1 MMAQARIGRRDAAL
15 GAGFVALVVG
25 VGAAQAEPPKTMDPG
40 KLHVALNGD
49 MPMTELKDGKLIGT
63 DGELMVLIA
72 ERLGLEVVPHMMEWS
87 AEIQSTKQGKV
98 DIMHGA
104 MGWIA
109 ARSEIMLLTD
119 PIYYF
124 GTLLA
129 QKKDTSWSSFE
140 DMQGRSVATVSGFTL
155 VPELKEVEGI
165 GEVKLYDTTDGALH
179 DLIAGRVDMA
189 ILDPP
194 LMQLAIPENPD
205 WNLHQVPLAQAR
217 PVPDHVA
224 GLQRDLRHQPRAAGA
239 PRRLQPGDRQDLGRL
254 HQRQGDGQVRPGRQG
269 LVHAAAPGGEP
280 ADRRRPAEGLGGA
293 ERRPLLLGRAPGREA
308 RPLPREAP
316 RSQSSTRRL
325 ACPPAKGPAP
335 AWSRSSGSSTCTRAS
350 ARSRSS
356 RA

>member
-1 MMAQARIGRRDAAL
+1 MMAHAGIGRRGARAL
-15 GAGFVALVVG
+15 GVAVVALLVG
-25 VGAAQAEPPKTMDPG
+25 VGAAQAEPPKTMEPG

-49 MPMTELKDGKLIGT
+49 MPMTGLEDGKLIGT

-129 QKKDTSWSSFE
+129 QKKDTSWSTFE

-165 GEVKLYDTTDGALH
+165 GEVKLYDTTDGALR

-194 LMQLAIPENPD
+194 LMQLAIQENPD
-205 WNLHQVPLAQAR
+205 WNLHQVPLQ
-217 PVPDHVA
+217 PEPDKYPIMSQVYNVIF
-224 GLQRDLRHQPRAAGA
+224 GINPELQE
-239 PRRLQPGDRQDLGRL
+239 L
-254 HQRQGDGQVRPGRQG
+254 HDAVNQQITQIW
-269 LVHAAAPGGEP
+269 
-280 ADRRRPAEGLGGA
+280 ADCTNVEVMGKYGLGDQSWFTPPPQEENLRNGVD
-293 ERRPLLLGRAPGREA
+293 RPKDWVAP
-308 RPLPREAP
+308 
-316 RSQSSTRRL
+316 
-325 ACPPAKGPAP
+325 
-335 AWSRSSGSSTCTRAS
+335 SGDHCF
-350 ARSRSS
+350 
-356 RA
+356 